1 MLCPQVSKRQILADP
16 SRCKILPKLI
26 GLWVDQIDVLRS
38 DGEICGFP
46 NNEVNFPLISQLV
59 MHVTQVYNLMMP
71 GTQIQ
76 KTQIPKAQC
85 FTDTYCC
92 QVNCNSTLLICFL
105 TSYFLLTPLSL
116 FLTSSFLLT
125 LLPPF
130 WPISCQTWNLSK
142 NLAVP
147 IFGRKNFTHRKRVN
161 WDYFCQK

>member
-71 GTQIQ
+71 GSVEREPGRET
-76 KTQIPKAQC
+76 C
-85 FTDTYCC
+85 V
-92 QVNCNSTLLICFL
+92 VNAEGAPSEPGLRHPLLVGHMRSRCEMG
-105 TSYFLLTPLSL
+105 
-116 FLTSSFLLT
+116 
-125 LLPPF
+125 
-130 WPISCQTWNLSK
+130 Q
-142 NLAVP
+142 A
-147 IFGRKNFTHRKRVN
+147 R
-161 WDYFCQK
+161 

>member
-92 QVNCNSTLLICFL
+92 QVNLNSTPLALLMC
-105 TSYFLLTPLSL
+105 
-116 FLTSSFLLT
+116 FLTSSFLYTPFPRFLT
-125 LLPPF
+125 PSFLLT
-130 WPISCQTWNLSK
+130 PISLFLSPSFLL
-142 NLAVP
+142 NEDAPFHQNPCSLP
-147 IFGRKNFTHRKRVN
+147 FFT
-161 WDYFCQK
+161 QG